1 MTCQPSSTSQHQYQ
15 LQYQLHNANPQPT
28 RQHVSTSLTTIDF
41 FRYNSK
47 PNNNKPCIHLL
58 ITSLVPPS
66 TASLPSYKMFQQQTA
81 RGGGSGFDGSHH
93 QPSTMGPKDP
103 YEGMS
108 QIERF

>member
-1 MTCQPSSTSQHQYQ
+1 MSTKFNFSTSISTSISTSQRE
-15 LQYQLHNANPQPT
+15 P
-28 RQHVSTSLTTIDF
+28 STNQTVDF

-66 TASLPSYKMFQQQTA
+66 TASLPSYKMFQEQTA

>member
-1 MTCQPSSTSQHQYQ
+1 
-15 LQYQLHNANPQPT
+15 
-28 RQHVSTSLTTIDF
+28 
-41 FRYNSK
+41 
-47 PNNNKPCIHLL
+47 
-58 ITSLVPPS
+58 
-66 TASLPSYKMFQQQTA
+66 MFQQQTA

>member
-1 MTCQPSSTSQHQYQ
+1 VSTKFNFSTSISTSISTSQRE
-15 LQYQLHNANPQPT
+15 P
-28 RQHVSTSLTTIDF
+28 STNQTARFDKLNNHDF

-93 QPSTMGPKDP
+93 QPSTMRPKDP